1 MGKRVLKRDLIN
13 IKAGNIPAYSAN
25 VFNPV
30 GLIKDSNIKDFDSN
44 FVIWGIDGDFKFN
57 FIRKYIPFATTDHC
71 GTIRILEDTILPQ
84 YLMIELD
91 RIKDVYGFDRG
102 LRASLKN
109 MQNIIIRLPVDVD
122 GNLDIDIQQDI
133 IEKYQVISEIKQ
145 EVGEYKH
152 KIDKLVIKIDDAI
165 EYCQSVK
172 IEDIFN
178 IKKGIAKYTKTY
190 IKKHKGSYP
199 IYSANTKQ
207 GGVLGY
213 INHFDHDV
221 ESIQITT
228 NGYAGTVF
236 YRSKHKF
243 SINGDARL
251 YIPKCDN
258 LDCLYLSFELQKVLD
273 KNNFNWEY
281 KPTIERTRNIEIK
294 IPITATDEFDL
305 QKQKEI
311 AEKYQVISG
320 IKQEVEEYKHK
331 IDQLV
336 IKIDNE
342 TEYCQ
347 SITID
352 NLFDLS
358 QKTNSSKFTKS
369 FIKKNKGNIP
379 VYSASK
385 DENAINYGYIK
396 DNLKGVKYFED
407 CLTWNIDGS
416 IGKIFLRLN
425 RFSLSEKVIPLILR
439 DKFKD
444 CNKLYLKYTIENELT
459 TKNFGFANKAG
470 KSKIK
475 NIEIKIP
482 ITVTGEFDLLKQKEI
497 AEKYRKIEEIKNN
510 IKRELEKIENIKVDI
525 GL

>member
-1 MGKRVLKRDLIN
+1 MPLNDCSYFKLFIGKRVLKRDLIN
-13 IKAGNIPAYSAN
+13 IKDGNIPVYSAN
-25 VFNPV
+25 VFNPI
-30 GLIKDSNIKDFDSN
+30 GLIKNSNIKNFDSN

-57 FIRKYIPFATTDHC
+57 FIRKHTPFVTTDHC

-91 RIKDVYGFDRG
+91 RIKHIYGFDRG

-294 IPITATDEFDL
+294 IPITAT
-305 QKQKEI
+305 
-311 AEKYQVISG
+311 
-320 IKQEVEEYKHK
+320 
-331 IDQLV
+331 
-336 IKIDNE
+336 
-342 TEYCQ
+342 
-347 SITID
+347 
-352 NLFDLS
+352 
-358 QKTNSSKFTKS
+358 
-369 FIKKNKGNIP
+369 
-379 VYSASK
+379 
-385 DENAINYGYIK
+385 
-396 DNLKGVKYFED
+396 
-407 CLTWNIDGS
+407 
-416 IGKIFLRLN
+416 
-425 RFSLSEKVIPLILR
+425 
-439 DKFKD
+439 
-444 CNKLYLKYTIENELT
+444 
-459 TKNFGFANKAG
+459 
-470 KSKIK
+470 
-475 NIEIKIP
+475 
-482 ITVTGEFDLLKQKEI
+482 GEFDLPKQKEI

-510 IKRELEKIENIKVDI
+510 IKRELEKIENIQVDI